1 MSPRPERERVP
12 APGAEAGPAGDLTSL
27 EQVLVERAQGGDREA
42 LRVLLGRHAD
52 ALFARVIQPRVGD
65 RSTAEDILKATMVT
79 AIEKLH
85 TFRWQGRS
93 VYFWLRQI
101 ARNKVIDHH
110 RQGQRRGRLVRALS
124 DEPEV
129 GLGQTPR
136 SGPEAALIAEEE
148 RTLNAARIRATLAKL
163 NPRYRR
169 AIELR
174 LLEELPREECARQL
188 EVSVATFD
196 VVFFRAVNAFR
207 RSFGERDEGGRGSAD
222 AER

>member
-1 MSPRPERERVP
+1 MSSNPERGGAP
-12 APGAEAGPAGDLTSL
+12 ALRGEGAAGDLVSL
-27 EQVLVERAQGGDREA
+27 EQVLVERAQRGDREA
-42 LRVLLGRHAD
+42 LRALLGRHAD

-65 RSTAEDILKATMVT
+65 RSTAQDILKATMVT

-110 RQGQRRGRLVRALS
+110 RQNQRRQRLAKSLAA
-124 DEPEV
+124 EPEV
-129 GLGQTPR
+129 AIGQPSR

-148 RTLNAARIRATLAKL
+148 RALNAGRIRATLERL

-174 LLEELPREECARQL
+174 LLEELPREECAKRL
-188 EVSVATFD
+188 EVTVATFD

-207 RSFGERDEGGRGSAD
+207 RSFGEP
-222 AER
+222 